1 MQTLIEKMAE
11 GLSEIA
17 KSASLG
23 DMEAVVAGVEKAT
36 EIIKNAQ
43 TELEKTKQ
51 DEQIT
56 EIAKCQ
62 EAIKK
67 FSEIFAEKSEIEKTF
82 TEFEKNFDE
91 KFSEKIAKMFEDFKS
106 GIVLP
111 SKQNENTQE
120 MQKTANP
127 MDSIIK
133 KFALLSDAE

>member
-91 KFSEKIAKMFEDFKS
+91 KFSEKITKMFEDFKS

>member
-1 MQTLIEKMAE
+1 
-11 GLSEIA
+11 
-17 KSASLG
+17 
-23 DMEAVVAGVEKAT
+23 MEAVVAGVEKAT

-91 KFSEKIAKMFEDFKS
+91 KFSEKITKMFEDFKS

>member
-51 DEQIT
+51 DEQVT

-67 FSEIFAEKSEIEKTF
+67 FSEIFAEKSEIEKSF
-82 TEFEKNFDE
+82 TEFEKKFDE
-91 KFSEKIAKMFEDFKS
+91 KFSEKITKMFEDFKS

-120 MQKTANP
+120 IQKTENP